1 MIVAQPPSTDEVA
14 LAAATPTKAIAGGRL
29 GLLTRLGG
37 GRWRER
43 DRLLAEVLEIRGLMP
58 LLLKHR
64 SGSPWTRDERAELR
78 QQLRALSHLGPY
90 LVLLALP
97 GSVLLLPLF
106 AWWME
111 RQSRRHQRSGV
122 PRNVDDHAA

>member
-1 MIVAQPPSTDEVA
+1 VAQPPAVDDVA
-14 LAAATPTKAIAGGRL
+14 LAAATVTKATAGTRI
-29 GLLTRLGG
+29 GLLTRLGTT
-37 GRWRER
+37 RWRER

-64 SGSPWTRDERAELR
+64 SGDPWTRAERMELR
-78 QQLRALSHLGPY
+78 GQLRALSHLGPY

-111 RQSRRHQRSGV
+111 RQGRHREQSGV
-122 PRNVDDHAA
+122 PQPDPDDRAA